1 MNSKNC
7 PKWWNFAKSG
17 RTDADLGWRYQVIG
31 GPLDGGPVTLA
42 ECIVFS
48 ESTHFLFFS
57 KTNFTGK
64 TLGFRWDPNAQPLG
78 HEATD
83 GPLCHGEC
91 QFSIFWFTPPSL
103 RAFFC
108 LLFETNISG
117 KKCCFSNHKQGQ
129 VEREIFK
136 RWRSISKAN
145 LNDWRNIWKK
155 QQIKRA
161 LHRFESAMFRR
172 DIFVFV
178 FLVIIM
184 KRQ

>member
-31 GPLDGGPVTLA
+31 GPLDSGPVTLA

-78 HEATD
+78 HEALMDHCAMANVNFPFFDLRIRLWELFSVSYLRQIFRVKNVAFQIINRVKWRERSSKD
-83 GPLCHGEC
+83 GDQYQKQTRTIGGT
-91 QFSIFWFTPPSL
+91 F
-103 RAFFC
+103 
-108 LLFETNISG
+108 G
-117 KKCCFSNHKQGQ
+117 KSNK
-129 VEREIFK
+129 
-136 RWRSISKAN
+136 
-145 LNDWRNIWKK
+145 
-155 QQIKRA
+155 
-161 LHRFESAMFRR
+161 
-172 DIFVFV
+172 
-178 FLVIIM
+178 
-184 KRQ
+184 